1 TAMLEQATGF
11 DRQML
16 AQSLANKGFF
26 LGRGGKLWSN
36 EGDLLFETRKGVRYT
51 LRFGELVL
59 GEGDEVSAGIGPKP
73 TNGGGEDQAAAN
85 GDGEAKQPADNRYLM
100 VTAAFVADRIP
111 EPTGAR
117 LPKEQLDKRV
127 EAKKAIEEIAAAVGT
142 YRSRNEGK
150 LPPALAD
157 LTVAPPEGEPALKA
171 LNKDPWDNDYVLTAE
186 GEGF

>member
-1 TAMLEQATGF
+1 EIADTLGQIKIVGVRQKPEGLTAMLEQATGF

-59 GEGDEVSAGIGPKP
+59 GEGDEVSAGIGQKP

-85 GDGEAKQPADNRYLM
+85 GDGEAKKPANNRYL
-100 VTAAFVADRIP
+100 
-111 EPTGAR
+111 
-117 LPKEQLDKRV
+117 
-127 EAKKAIEEIAAAVGT
+127 
-142 YRSRNEGK
+142 
-150 LPPALAD
+150 
-157 LTVAPPEGEPALKA
+157 
-171 LNKDPWDNDYVLTAE
+171 
-186 GEGF
+186 